1 MANTLYAG
9 TVGQSIWRSTDNGK
23 HWNRASNGVFPEA
36 DIRAIGVDPSD
47 PKTLYAGTE
56 KGVVKTTDGGDSWR
70 HLPSDMDSKEV
81 WSLAIHPTT
90 PGTLYAGTCPSAFYK
105 TTDAGETWT
114 QLDAELAQE
123 CEGIPIIP
131 RVTTIIIDPE
141 DHETVY
147 AGIEID
153 GMRLSTDGGKTWDNR
168 SEGLSSQDIHGLTV
182 VPGTQKTLVAATNND
197 VCITTDMH
205 NWTPLKVR
213 DHFPWPYCR
222 AAFYL
227 NGDSAKVFIGAGNG
241 PPGDQGGIFYM
252 RQQNMLLAS
261 DAADAEA
268 IRWDRSD
275 IGMTANST
283 IWCFGYNPLVDGL
296 LIACSVS
303 GQLFL
308 SEDNGDSWTKLTH
321 EFGEVRALAVA

>member
-9 TVGQSIWRSTDNGK
+9 TIGQSVWRSTDIGK
-23 HWNRASNGVFPEA
+23 TWHRVSNGMFPEA
-36 DIRAIGVDPSD
+36 DIRAIVVDPNDSNI
-47 PKTLYAGTE
+47 LYAGTE
-56 KGVVKTTDGGDSWR
+56 KGIVKTTDGGNNWTQ
-70 HLPSDMDSKEV
+70 LPSEMDSREV
-81 WSLAIHPTT
+81 WALAIHPTES
-90 PGTLYAGTCPSAFYK
+90 GILFAGTCPSAFYK
-105 TTDAGETWT
+105 TSDAGKTWK
-114 QLDAELAQE
+114 QLDAELADE
-123 CEGIPIIP
+123 CEGVPIIP

-141 DHETVY
+141 NHDTVY

-153 GMRLSTDGGKTWDNR
+153 GMRLSTDGGETWHNR

-182 VPGTQKTLVAATNND
+182 VPGEQKTLVAATNND

-205 NWTPLKVR
+205 QWTPLKVR

-252 RQQNMLLAS
+252 RDATDAS
-261 DAADAEA
+261 DAEA

-275 IGMTANST
+275 IGMTSNST
-283 IWCFGYNPLVDGL
+283 IWCFGYNPSVDGL

-308 SEDNGDSWTKLTH
+308 SEDNGNSWTKLAH

>member
-1 MANTLYAG
+1 MATTLYAG
-9 TVGQSIWRSTDNGK
+9 TVGQSIWRSKDIGK
-23 HWNRASNGVFPEA
+23 TWNRASNGIFPEA
-36 DIRAIGVDPSD
+36 DIRAIVVDPAD
-47 PKTLYAGTE
+47 AKTLYAGTE

-90 PGTLYAGTCPSAFYK
+90 AGTLYAGTCPSAFYK

-141 DHETVY
+141 NHDTVY

-182 VPGTQKTLVAATNND
+182 VPGEQKTLVAATNND

-205 NWTPLKVR
+205 HWTPLKVSE
-213 DHFPWPYCR
+213 HFPWPYCR

-227 NGDSAKVFIGAGNG
+227 NGDNAKVFIGAGNG
-241 PPGDQGGIFYM
+241 PPGNQGGIFYM
-252 RQQNMLLAS
+252 QDSNQ
-261 DAADAEA
+261 AADATA
-268 IRWDRSD
+268 IRWERSD
-275 IGMTANST
+275 IGITANST
-283 IWCFGYNPLVDGL
+283 IWCFARKNVNYNADVDGL

-321 EFGEVRALAVA
+321 EFGEVRALAVT

>member
-9 TVGQSIWRSTDNGK
+9 TIGQSVWRSTDIGK
-23 HWNRASNGVFPEA
+23 TWHRVSNGMFPEA
-36 DIRAIGVDPSD
+36 DIRAIVVDPSD
-47 PKTLYAGTE
+47 SNVLYAGTE
-56 KGVVKTTDGGDSWR
+56 KGVVKTTDGGNNWAQ
-70 HLPSDMDSKEV
+70 LPSELDSREV
-81 WSLAIHPTT
+81 WSLAIHPTE
-90 PGTLYAGTCPSAFYK
+90 PDILFAGTCPSAFFK
-105 TTDAGETWT
+105 TTDAGKTWK
-114 QLDAELAQE
+114 QLDAELADE
-123 CEGIPIIP
+123 CEGVPIIP

-141 DHETVY
+141 DHDTVY

-153 GMRLSTDGGKTWDNR
+153 GMRLSTDGGETWHNR

-182 VPGTQKTLVAATNND
+182 VPGEQKTLVAATNND

-205 NWTPLKVR
+205 HWTPLKVR
-213 DHFPWPYCR
+213 EHFPWPYCR

-227 NGDSAKVFIGAGNG
+227 NGDNAKVFIGAGNG

-252 RQQNMLLAS
+252 QDAAAAS
-261 DAADAEA
+261 DADA

-275 IGMTANST
+275 IGMTSNST
-283 IWCFGYNPLVDGL
+283 IWCFGSNPIVDGL

-308 SEDNGDSWTKLTH
+308 SEDNGDSWTKLAH

>member
-9 TVGQSIWRSTDNGK
+9 TIGQSVWRSTDIGK
-23 HWNRASNGVFPEA
+23 TWHRVSNGMFPEA
-36 DIRAIGVDPSD
+36 DIRAIVVDPSD
-47 PKTLYAGTE
+47 SNVLYAGTE
-56 KGVVKTTDGGDSWR
+56 KGVVKTTDGGNNWAQ
-70 HLPSDMDSKEV
+70 LPSEMDNREV
-81 WSLAIHPTT
+81 WSLAIHPTE
-90 PGTLYAGTCPSAFYK
+90 PDILFAGTCSSAFFK
-105 TTDAGETWT
+105 TTDAGKTWK
-114 QLDAELAQE
+114 QLDAELADE
-123 CEGIPIIP
+123 CEGVPIIP

-141 DHETVY
+141 DHDTVY

-153 GMRLSTDGGKTWDNR
+153 GMRLSTDGGETWHNR

-182 VPGTQKTLVAATNND
+182 VPGEQKTLVAATNND

-205 NWTPLKVR
+205 HWTPLKVR
-213 DHFPWPYCR
+213 EHFPWPYCR

-227 NGDSAKVFIGAGNG
+227 NGDNAKVFIGAGNG

-252 RQQNMLLAS
+252 QDAAAAS
-261 DAADAEA
+261 DADA

-275 IGMTANST
+275 IGMTSNST
-283 IWCFGYNPLVDGL
+283 IWCFGSNPSVDGL

-308 SEDNGDSWTKLTH
+308 SEDNGDSWTKLAH

>member
-1 MANTLYAG
+1 MPNTIYAG
-9 TVGQSIWRSTDNGK
+9 TIGQSIWRSTDTGETW
-23 HWNRASNGVFPEA
+23 HRASNGVFPEA
-36 DIRAIGVDPSD
+36 DIRAIVVHPTDPN
-47 PKTLYAGTE
+47 TLYAGTE
-56 KGVVKTTDGGDSWR
+56 KGVVKTTDGGNSWN
-70 HLPSDMDSKEV
+70 HLPSDMDSLEV
-81 WSLAIHPTT
+81 WSLAIHPTA
-90 PGTLYAGTCPSAFYK
+90 PETLFAGTCPSAFFK
-105 TTDAGETWT
+105 TTDGGEMWT
-114 QLDAELAQE
+114 KLDAELAQE

-141 DHETVY
+141 DTDTVY

-153 GMRLSTDGGKTWDNR
+153 GMRMSTDGGETWHNR

-182 VPGTQKTLVAATNND
+182 VPGEQKTLVAATNND

-213 DHFPWPYCR
+213 DHFPWSYCR

-227 NGDSAKVFIGAGNG
+227 NGDNAKVFIGAGNG

-252 RQQNMLLAS
+252 KDSNA
-261 DAADAEA
+261 AADAEA
-268 IRWDRSD
+268 ISWDRSD

-283 IWCFGYNPLVDGL
+283 IWTFGYNSRVDGL

-308 SEDNGDSWTKLTH
+308 SEDNGGSWAKLTH

>member
-9 TVGQSIWRSTDNGK
+9 TIGQSIWRSTDIGK
-23 HWNRASNGVFPEA
+23 TWHRVSNGIFPEA
-36 DIRAIGVDPSD
+36 DIRAIVVNPTDSNI
-47 PKTLYAGTE
+47 LYAGTE
-56 KGVVKTTDGGDSWR
+56 KGVVKTTDGGNNWA
-70 HLPSDMDSKEV
+70 HLPSEMDSREV
-81 WSLAIHPTT
+81 WSLAIHPTE
-90 PGTLYAGTCPSAFYK
+90 PDTLYAGTCPSAFFK
-105 TTDAGETWT
+105 TTDAGKTWT
-114 QLDAELAQE
+114 QLNAELADE
-123 CEGIPIIP
+123 CEGVPIIP
-131 RVTTIIIDPE
+131 RVTTIIIDPV
-141 DHETVY
+141 DHDTVY

-153 GMRLSTDGGKTWDNR
+153 GMRLSTDAGKTWNNR

-182 VPGTQKTLVAATNND
+182 VPGEQKTLVAATNND

-205 NWTPLKVR
+205 HWTPLKVR

-227 NGDSAKVFIGAGNG
+227 NGDNAKVFIGAGNG

-252 RQQNMLLAS
+252 QDAAVAS
-261 DAADAEA
+261 DADA

-275 IGMTANST
+275 IGMTSNST
-283 IWCFGYNPLVDGL
+283 IWCFGYNPNADGL

-308 SEDNGDSWTKLTH
+308 SEDNGDSWAKLAH

>member
-1 MANTLYAG
+1 MPNTLYAG
-9 TVGQSIWRSTDNGK
+9 TIGQSIWRSTDVGK
-23 HWNRASNGVFPEA
+23 TWHRASDGVFPEA
-36 DIRAIGVDPSD
+36 DIRAIVVHPTDS
-47 PKTLYAGTE
+47 KTLYAGTE
-56 KGVVKTTDGGDSWR
+56 KGVVKTTNGGDTWQ
-70 HLPSDMDSKEV
+70 HLHSELDNLEV
-81 WSLAIHPTT
+81 WALAIHPTA
-90 PGTLYAGTCPSAFYK
+90 PETLYAGTCPSAFFK
-105 TTDAGETWT
+105 STDGGKTWT
-114 QLDAELAQE
+114 QLAAELAQE

-131 RVTTIIIDPE
+131 RVTTIVIDPE
-141 DHETVY
+141 DPETVY

-168 SEGLSSQDIHGLTV
+168 SEGLSSLDIHGLTV

-213 DHFPWPYCR
+213 EHFPWPYCR

-227 NGDSAKVFIGAGNG
+227 NGDTAKVFIGAGNG

-252 RQQNMLLAS
+252 E
-261 DAADAEA
+261 DAAQNATA
-268 IRWDRSD
+268 IQWARSD
-275 IGMTANST
+275 IGCTANST
-283 IWCFGYNPLVDGL
+283 IWCFGYNPRVDGV

-308 SEDNGDSWTKLTH
+308 SEDNGESWQKLAH

>member
-9 TVGQSIWRSTDNGK
+9 TIGQSVWRSIDIGK
-23 HWNRASNGVFPEA
+23 SWHRVSNGMFPEA
-36 DIRAIGVDPSD
+36 DIRAIVVHPTDSNI
-47 PKTLYAGTE
+47 LYAGTE
-56 KGVVKTTDGGDSWR
+56 KGVVKTTDGGNNWE
-70 HLPSDMDSKEV
+70 HLPSDMDSREV
-81 WSLAIHPTT
+81 WSLAIHPTEADI
-90 PGTLYAGTCPSAFYK
+90 LFAGTCPSAFFK
-105 TTDAGETWT
+105 TTDAGKTWK
-114 QLDAELAQE
+114 QLDAELAEE
-123 CEGIPIIP
+123 CEGVPIIP

-141 DHETVY
+141 DHDTVY

-153 GMRLSTDGGKTWDNR
+153 GMRLSTDSGETWHNR

-182 VPGTQKTLVAATNND
+182 VPGEQKTLVAATNND

-205 NWTPLKVR
+205 HWTPLKVR

-227 NGDSAKVFIGAGNG
+227 NGDSEKVFIGAGNG

-252 RQQNMLLAS
+252 QDAAAAS
-261 DAADAEA
+261 DADA

-275 IGMTANST
+275 IGMTSNST
-283 IWCFGYNPLVDGL
+283 IWCFGSNPCVDGL

-308 SEDNGDSWTKLTH
+308 SEDNGDSWTKLAH

>member
-9 TVGQSIWRSTDNGK
+9 TIGQSVWRSTDIGK
-23 HWNRASNGVFPEA
+23 TWHRVSNGMFPEA
-36 DIRAIGVDPSD
+36 DIRAIVVDPSD
-47 PKTLYAGTE
+47 SNVLYAGTE
-56 KGVVKTTDGGDSWR
+56 KGVVKTTDGGNNWAQ
-70 HLPSDMDSKEV
+70 LPSELDSREV
-81 WSLAIHPTT
+81 WSLAIHPTE
-90 PGTLYAGTCPSAFYK
+90 PDILFAGTCPSAFFK
-105 TTDAGETWT
+105 TTDAGKTWK
-114 QLDAELAQE
+114 QLDAELADE
-123 CEGIPIIP
+123 CEGVPIIP

-141 DHETVY
+141 DHDTVY

-153 GMRLSTDGGKTWDNR
+153 GMRLSTDGGETWHNR

-182 VPGTQKTLVAATNND
+182 VPGEQKTLVAATNND

-205 NWTPLKVR
+205 QWTPLKVR
-213 DHFPWPYCR
+213 EHFPWPYCR

-227 NGDSAKVFIGAGNG
+227 NGDNAKVFIGAGNG

-252 RQQNMLLAS
+252 QDAAAAS
-261 DAADAEA
+261 DADA

-275 IGMTANST
+275 IGMTSNST
-283 IWCFGYNPLVDGL
+283 IWCFGSNPSVDGL

-308 SEDNGDSWTKLTH
+308 SEDNGSSWTKLAH

>member
-9 TVGQSIWRSTDNGK
+9 TIGQSVWRSTDIGK
-23 HWNRASNGVFPEA
+23 TWHRVSNGMFPEA
-36 DIRAIGVDPSD
+36 DIRAIVVDPTDSNV
-47 PKTLYAGTE
+47 LYAGTE
-56 KGVVKTTDGGDSWR
+56 KGIVKTTDGGNNWTQ
-70 HLPSDMDSKEV
+70 LPSEMDSREV
-81 WSLAIHPTT
+81 WALAIHPSE
-90 PGTLYAGTCPSAFYK
+90 PGILFAGTCPSAFYK
-105 TTDAGETWT
+105 TTDAGKTWK
-114 QLDAELAQE
+114 QLDAELADE
-123 CEGIPIIP
+123 CEGVPIIP
-131 RVTTIIIDPE
+131 RVTTMIIDPE
-141 DHETVY
+141 DHDTVY

-153 GMRLSTDGGKTWDNR
+153 GMRLSTDGGETWHNR

-182 VPGTQKTLVAATNND
+182 VPGDQKTLVAATNND
-197 VCITTDMH
+197 VCITTDMQQ
-205 NWTPLKVR
+205 WTPLKVR

-252 RQQNMLLAS
+252 RDAGDAS
-261 DAADAEA
+261 DAEA

-275 IGMTANST
+275 IGMTSNST
-283 IWCFGYNPLVDGL
+283 IWCFGYNPSVDGL

-308 SEDNGDSWTKLTH
+308 SEDNGNSWTKLAH

>member
-9 TVGQSIWRSTDNGK
+9 TIGQSVWRSTDIGK
-23 HWNRASNGVFPEA
+23 TWHRVSNGMFPEA
-36 DIRAIGVDPSD
+36 DIRAIVVDPSD
-47 PKTLYAGTE
+47 ANVLYAGTE
-56 KGVVKTTDGGDSWR
+56 KGVVKTTDGGNNWAQ
-70 HLPSDMDSKEV
+70 LPSELDSREV
-81 WSLAIHPTT
+81 WALAIHPTE
-90 PGTLYAGTCPSAFYK
+90 PDILFAGTCPSAFFK
-105 TTDAGETWT
+105 TTDAGKTWK
-114 QLDAELAQE
+114 QLDAELADE
-123 CEGIPIIP
+123 CEGVPIIP

-141 DHETVY
+141 DHDTVY

-153 GMRLSTDGGKTWDNR
+153 GMRLSTDGGETWHNR

-182 VPGTQKTLVAATNND
+182 VPGEQKTLVAATNND

-205 NWTPLKVR
+205 QWTPLKVR
-213 DHFPWPYCR
+213 EHFPWPYCR

-227 NGDSAKVFIGAGNG
+227 NGDNAKVFIGAGNG

-252 RQQNMLLAS
+252 QDAAA
-261 DAADAEA
+261 AADADA

-275 IGMTANST
+275 IGMTSNST
-283 IWCFGYNPLVDGL
+283 IWCFGSNPSVDGL

-308 SEDNGDSWTKLTH
+308 SEDNGSSWAKLAH

>member
-1 MANTLYAG
+1 MPKTLYAG
-9 TVGQSIWRSTDNGK
+9 TIGQSIWRSTDIGK
-23 HWNRASNGVFPEA
+23 TWDRASNGIFPEA
-36 DIRAIGVDPSD
+36 DIRAIVVDPTDSNI
-47 PKTLYAGTE
+47 LYAGTE
-56 KGVVKTTDGGDSWR
+56 KGVVKTTDGGNMWE
-70 HLPSDMDSKEV
+70 HMPSDMDSKEV
-81 WSLAIHPTT
+81 WSLAIHPTN
-90 PGTLYAGTCPSAFYK
+90 PGTLFAGTCPSAFYK
-105 TTDAGETWT
+105 STDGAKTWT
-114 QLDAELAQE
+114 KLDAELAQE

-141 DHETVY
+141 DHDIVY

-153 GMRLSTDGGKTWDNR
+153 GMRLSTDGGKTWAER
-168 SEGLSSQDIHGLTV
+168 SEGLSSLDIHGLTV
-182 VPGTQKTLVAATNND
+182 VPGEQKTLVAATNND
-197 VCITTDMH
+197 VCITTDMQT
-205 NWTPLKVR
+205 WTPLKVR
-213 DHFPWPYCR
+213 EHYPWPYCR

-252 RQQNMLLAS
+252 KDADDAS
-261 DAADAEA
+261 DAEA

-275 IGMTANST
+275 IGITANST
-283 IWCFGYNPLVDGL
+283 IWCFGYNPSVDGL

-308 SEDNGDSWTKLTH
+308 SENNGDSWEKLPH

>member
-9 TVGQSIWRSTDNGK
+9 TIGQSVWRSTDIGK
-23 HWNRASNGVFPEA
+23 TWHRVSNGMFPEA
-36 DIRAIGVDPSD
+36 DIRAIVVDPSD
-47 PKTLYAGTE
+47 SNVLYAGTE
-56 KGVVKTTDGGDSWR
+56 KGVVKTIDGGNNWAQ
-70 HLPSDMDSKEV
+70 LPSEMDNREV
-81 WSLAIHPTT
+81 WSLAIHPTE
-90 PGTLYAGTCPSAFYK
+90 PDVLFAGTCPSAFFK
-105 TTDAGETWT
+105 TTDAGKTWK
-114 QLDAELAQE
+114 QLDAELADE
-123 CEGIPIIP
+123 CEGVPIIP

-141 DHETVY
+141 DHDTVY

-153 GMRLSTDGGKTWDNR
+153 GMRLSTDGGETWHNR

-182 VPGTQKTLVAATNND
+182 VPGEQKTLVAATNND

-205 NWTPLKVR
+205 HWTPLKVR
-213 DHFPWPYCR
+213 EHFPWPYCR

-227 NGDSAKVFIGAGNG
+227 NGDNAKVFIGAGNG

-252 RQQNMLLAS
+252 QDAAAAS
-261 DAADAEA
+261 DVDA

-275 IGMTANST
+275 IGMTSNST
-283 IWCFGYNPLVDGL
+283 IWCFGSNPSVDGL

-308 SEDNGDSWTKLTH
+308 SEDNGASWTKLAH

>member
-9 TVGQSIWRSTDNGK
+9 TIGQSVWRSTDIGK
-23 HWNRASNGVFPEA
+23 TWHRVSNGMFPEA
-36 DIRAIGVDPSD
+36 DIRAIVVDPTDSNV
-47 PKTLYAGTE
+47 LYAGTE
-56 KGVVKTTDGGDSWR
+56 KGIVKTTDGGNNWTQ
-70 HLPSDMDSKEV
+70 LPSEMDSREV
-81 WSLAIHPTT
+81 WALAIHPTE
-90 PGTLYAGTCPSAFYK
+90 PEVLFAGTCPSAFYK
-105 TTDAGETWT
+105 TTDAGKTWKK
-114 QLDAELAQE
+114 LDAELADE

-141 DHETVY
+141 DHDIVY

-153 GMRLSTDGGKTWDNR
+153 GMRMSTDGGETWHNR

-182 VPGTQKTLVAATNND
+182 VPGEQKTLVAATNND
-197 VCITTDMH
+197 VCITTDMRQ
-205 NWTPLKVR
+205 WIPLKVR

-252 RQQNMLLAS
+252 KDAS
-261 DAADAEA
+261 DASDSEA
-268 IRWDRSD
+268 IQWDRSD
-275 IGMTANST
+275 IGMTSNST
-283 IWCFGYNPLVDGL
+283 IWCFGYNPNVDGL

-308 SEDNGDSWTKLTH
+308 SENNGNSWSKLAH

>member
-9 TVGQSIWRSTDNGK
+9 TIGQSVWRSTDIGK
-23 HWNRASNGVFPEA
+23 TWHRVSNGMFPEA
-36 DIRAIGVDPSD
+36 DIRAIVVDPSD
-47 PKTLYAGTE
+47 SNVLYAGTE
-56 KGVVKTTDGGDSWR
+56 KGVVKTTDGGNNWAQ
-70 HLPSDMDSKEV
+70 LPSEMDSREV
-81 WSLAIHPTT
+81 WSLAIHPTE
-90 PGTLYAGTCPSAFYK
+90 PDILFAGTCPSAFFK
-105 TTDAGETWT
+105 TTDAGKTWKK
-114 QLDAELAQE
+114 LDAELADE
-123 CEGIPIIP
+123 CEGVPIIP

-141 DHETVY
+141 DHDTVY

-153 GMRLSTDGGKTWDNR
+153 GMRLSTDGGETWHNR

-182 VPGTQKTLVAATNND
+182 VPGEQKTLVAATNND

-205 NWTPLKVR
+205 HWTPLKVR
-213 DHFPWPYCR
+213 EHFPWPYCR

-227 NGDSAKVFIGAGNG
+227 NGGSAKVFIGAGNG

-252 RQQNMLLAS
+252 QDAAAAS
-261 DAADAEA
+261 DADA

-275 IGMTANST
+275 IGMTSNST
-283 IWCFGYNPLVDGL
+283 IWCFGSNPSVDGL

-308 SEDNGDSWTKLTH
+308 SEDNGASWTKLAH

>member
-9 TVGQSIWRSTDNGK
+9 TIGQSVWRSTDIGK
-23 HWNRASNGVFPEA
+23 TWHRVSNGMFPEA
-36 DIRAIGVDPSD
+36 DIRAIVVHPTDSNV
-47 PKTLYAGTE
+47 LYAGTE
-56 KGVVKTTDGGDSWR
+56 KGVVKTTDGGNNWAQ
-70 HLPSDMDSKEV
+70 LPSEMDSREV
-81 WSLAIHPTT
+81 WSLAIHPTE
-90 PGTLYAGTCPSAFYK
+90 PDILFAGTCPSAFFK
-105 TTDAGETWT
+105 TTDGGKTW
-114 QLDAELAQE
+114 QKLNAELAEE

-141 DHETVY
+141 DHDTVY

-153 GMRLSTDGGKTWDNR
+153 GMRLSTDAGKTWHNR

-182 VPGTQKTLVAATNND
+182 VPGEQKTLVAATNND

-205 NWTPLKVR
+205 HWTPLKVR

-252 RQQNMLLAS
+252 RDAAAAS
-261 DAADAEA
+261 DADA
-268 IRWDRSD
+268 IQWDRSD
-275 IGMTANST
+275 IGMISNST
-283 IWCFGYNPLVDGL
+283 IWCFGSNPSVDGL

-308 SEDNGDSWTKLTH
+308 SEDNGGSWTKLAH
-321 EFGEVRALAVA
+321 EFGEVRALAVT

>member
-9 TVGQSIWRSTDNGK
+9 TIGQSVWRSTDIGK
-23 HWNRASNGVFPEA
+23 TWHRVSNGMFPEA
-36 DIRAIGVDPSD
+36 DIRAIVVDPTDS
-47 PKTLYAGTE
+47 TVLYAGTE
-56 KGVVKTTDGGDSWR
+56 KGIVKTTDGGNNWAQ
-70 HLPSDMDSKEV
+70 LPSELDSREV
-81 WSLAIHPTT
+81 WALAIHPTQ
-90 PGTLYAGTCPSAFYK
+90 PNILFAGTCPSAFYK
-105 TTDAGETWT
+105 TTDAGKTWK
-114 QLDAELAQE
+114 QLDAELADE
-123 CEGIPIIP
+123 CEGVPIIP

-141 DHETVY
+141 DHDTVY

-153 GMRLSTDGGKTWDNR
+153 GMRMSTDGGETWHNR

-182 VPGTQKTLVAATNND
+182 VPGKQKTLVAATNND

-205 NWTPLKVR
+205 QWTPLKVR

-227 NGDSAKVFIGAGNG
+227 NGDRAKVFIGAGNG

-252 RQQNMLLAS
+252 QDAAAAS
-261 DAADAEA
+261 DADA

-275 IGMTANST
+275 IGMISNST
-283 IWCFGYNPLVDGL
+283 IWCFGYNPNVDGL

-308 SEDNGDSWTKLTH
+308 SEDNGNSWEKLAH

>member
-1 MANTLYAG
+1 MASTLYAG
-9 TVGQSIWRSTDNGK
+9 TVGQSIWRSKDIGK
-23 HWNRASNGVFPEA
+23 TWNRASNGIFPEA
-36 DIRAIGVDPSD
+36 DIRAIVVDPADS
-47 PKTLYAGTE
+47 KTLYAGTE

-114 QLDAELAQE
+114 LLNAELAQE

-141 DHETVY
+141 DHDTVY

-182 VPGTQKTLVAATNND
+182 VPGEQKTLVAATNND

-205 NWTPLKVR
+205 HWTPLKVR
-213 DHFPWPYCR
+213 EHFPWPYCR

-227 NGDSAKVFIGAGNG
+227 NGDHAKVFIGAGNG

-252 RQQNMLLAS
+252 QDS
-261 DAADAEA
+261 KDAADAVA
-268 IRWDRSD
+268 IRWERSD
-275 IGMTANST
+275 IGITANST
-283 IWCFGYNPLVDGL
+283 IWCFGYNADGDGL

>member
-9 TVGQSIWRSTDNGK
+9 TIGQSVWRSTDIGK
-23 HWNRASNGVFPEA
+23 TWHRVSNGMFPEA
-36 DIRAIGVDPSD
+36 DIRAIVVDPSD
-47 PKTLYAGTE
+47 SNVLYAGTE
-56 KGVVKTTDGGDSWR
+56 KGIVKTTDGGNNWAQ
-70 HLPSDMDSKEV
+70 LPSEMDSREV
-81 WSLAIHPTT
+81 WALAIHPTE
-90 PGTLYAGTCPSAFYK
+90 PDILFAGTCPSAFYK
-105 TTDAGETWT
+105 TTDAGKTWK
-114 QLDAELAQE
+114 QLDAELADE
-123 CEGIPIIP
+123 CEGVPIIP

-141 DHETVY
+141 DHDTVY

-153 GMRLSTDGGKTWDNR
+153 GMRLSTDGGETWHNR

-182 VPGTQKTLVAATNND
+182 VPGEQKTLVAATNND

-205 NWTPLKVR
+205 QWTPLKVR

-252 RQQNMLLAS
+252 RDATNAS
-261 DAADAEA
+261 DAET

-275 IGMTANST
+275 IGMTSNST
-283 IWCFGYNPLVDGL
+283 IWCFGYNPSVDGL

-308 SEDNGDSWTKLTH
+308 SEDNGNSWTKLAH

>member
-1 MANTLYAG
+1 MTSTLYAG
-9 TVGQSIWRSTDNGK
+9 TVGQSIWRSKDIGK
-23 HWNRASNGVFPEA
+23 TWNRASNGIFPEA
-36 DIRAIGVDPSD
+36 DIRAIVVDPADS
-47 PKTLYAGTE
+47 KTLYAGTE

-90 PGTLYAGTCPSAFYK
+90 SGTLYAGTCPSAFYK

-114 QLDAELAQE
+114 QLNAELAQE

-141 DHETVY
+141 DHDTVY

-182 VPGTQKTLVAATNND
+182 VPGEQKTLVAATNND

-213 DHFPWPYCR
+213 EHFPWPYCR

-227 NGDSAKVFIGAGNG
+227 NGDHAKVFIGAGNG

-252 RQQNMLLAS
+252 QDSN
-261 DAADAEA
+261 DAADAAA
-268 IRWDRSD
+268 IRWERSD
-275 IGMTANST
+275 IGITANST
-283 IWCFGYNPLVDGL
+283 IWCFGYNADVDGL

>member
-9 TVGQSIWRSTDNGK
+9 TIGQSVWRSTDIGK
-23 HWNRASNGVFPEA
+23 TWHRVSNGMFPEA
-36 DIRAIGVDPSD
+36 DIRAIVVDPSD
-47 PKTLYAGTE
+47 SNVLYAGTE
-56 KGVVKTTDGGDSWR
+56 KGVVKTTDGGNNWAQ
-70 HLPSDMDSKEV
+70 LPSELDSREV
-81 WSLAIHPTT
+81 WALAIHPTE
-90 PGTLYAGTCPSAFYK
+90 PDILFAGTCPSAFFK
-105 TTDAGETWT
+105 TTDAGKTWK
-114 QLDAELAQE
+114 QLDAELADE
-123 CEGIPIIP
+123 CEGVPIIP

-141 DHETVY
+141 DHDTVY

-153 GMRLSTDGGKTWDNR
+153 GMRLSTDGGETWHNR

-182 VPGTQKTLVAATNND
+182 VPGEQKTLVAATNND

-205 NWTPLKVR
+205 QWTPLKVR
-213 DHFPWPYCR
+213 EHFPWPYCR

-227 NGDSAKVFIGAGNG
+227 NGDNAKVFIGAGNG

-252 RQQNMLLAS
+252 QDAAAAS
-261 DAADAEA
+261 DADA

-275 IGMTANST
+275 IGMTSNST
-283 IWCFGYNPLVDGL
+283 IWCFGSNPSVDGV

-308 SEDNGDSWTKLTH
+308 SEDDGSSWTKLAH